1 MTKPRI
7 VKISKLSAYGEER
20 LLDHFEVLL
29 PPGGPACSEMA
40 FWEGPAKSAQALVT
54 TAPVGVSEA
63 LMRRMPSLKA
73 VSCRGI
79 GTDKIDLEA
88 AKKLGIEVSTTPGV
102 LTDCVADLAMGLL
115 LDTALGLSASDRFV
129 RAGHWL
135 NGSFPLATRVSGKRL
150 GVLGLGQIGT
160 AIARRAEGFS
170 MEIRYHNRRPVE
182 HTVYGYMSSPV
193 ALAEWADFLMVA
205 VAGGAQTQGLV
216 SDNVLEAL
224 GSKGFL
230 INIAR
235 GSVIDESALIHRLQ
249 TGKLAGAGLDVFT
262 DEPSVPSALMNMD
275 HVVLLPHVG
284 SATMD
289 TRRAMEDLV
298 IDNLLQFF
306 AFGTLKTPVVKA

>member
-1 MTKPRI
+1 
-7 VKISKLSAYGEER
+7 
-20 LLDHFEVLL
+20 
-29 PPGGPACSEMA
+29 
-40 FWEGPAKSAQALVT
+40 
-54 TAPVGVSEA
+54 
-63 LMRRMPSLKA
+63 
-73 VSCRGI
+73 
-79 GTDKIDLEA
+79 
-88 AKKLGIEVSTTPGV
+88 
-102 LTDCVADLAMGLL
+102 
-115 LDTALGLSASDRFV
+115 
-129 RAGHWL
+129 
-135 NGSFPLATRVSGKRL
+135 
-150 GVLGLGQIGT
+150 
-160 AIARRAEGFS
+160 
-170 MEIRYHNRRPVE
+170 
-182 HTVYGYMSSPV
+182 
-193 ALAEWADFLMVA
+193 MVA

-306 AFGTLKTPVVKA
+306 ALGTLKTPVVKA